1 MEQQTHIKK
10 IKPQK
15 PKPNTNPKAG
25 PGTGGVGEGCI
36 PIR

>member
-1 MEQQTHIKK
+1 MEKKTTHIKK

-15 PKPNTNPKAG
+15 PTEIKG
-25 PGTGGVGEGCI
+25 PGNGTGEGCI